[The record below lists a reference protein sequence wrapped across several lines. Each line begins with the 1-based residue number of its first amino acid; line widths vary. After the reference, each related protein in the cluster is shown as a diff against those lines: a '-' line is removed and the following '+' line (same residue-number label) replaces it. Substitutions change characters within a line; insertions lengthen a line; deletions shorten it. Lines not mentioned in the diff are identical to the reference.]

1 VVIRSRLMSSAFR
14 AGVFGIALAVFAPVG
29 AALAADPLVIDEAT
43 DEPLST
49 STAVNGGPG
58 NIIIEDTGSISID
71 EEGAILTLD
80 SDGNEID
87 VQADSDL
94 ENENRTDAVGILIQ
108 PAGANFSGLVTLSGS
123 LVVGDITVNSAQN
136 ARNYGIRLGTEA
148 GADAFYG
155 NIEMD
160 PSATILIY
168 GDDSIGIELN
178 RAVRADPG
186 KSRDGDVAID
196 GTLVVNGENA
206 RGVVTRAAIDGL
218 LSFRGNVFTS
228 GSSALTTSDIEPEPG
243 EAVAIGATING
254 GIYIGGPGSD
264 TDSTTAQAQIRSFG
278 SAAAFRISPTV
289 AGASAV
295 DIVLGVTGELG
306 TTQTV
311 DGVAYSVVNHGVV
324 IGDGL
329 EPGVDGVGMA
339 IGYYLEDEAAGTFEV
354 TLADGIYNSGNIGGS
369 ATSSSLL
376 TASAADPAEANATG
390 LIVGRGASVSEL
402 NNAGNITANTSGV
415 EGGKATAIEI
425 LEGGSLPAIE
435 NHRVIR
441 AASAT
446 SDASNENVAA
456 YAIVDRS
463 GTLLD
468 IVNYGTID
476 ATASITDSGSETIAI
491 DVSSATANVTIRNV
505 TEADG
510 LIPQI
515 SGDILY
521 GSGAANV
528 LHIEGF
534 GLDSNNQPVRATVIG
549 RVLVNREDGGGVN
562 VNIDNGVLRTQ
573 ETQAVSVTVTGDDD
587 VYGTVDFVLGE
598 IDDPANNAIIDA
610 AGAVTFGEGSR
621 AAFSSLSFLPGGG
634 TFKLISAATGIIF
647 DDYDEAITFTAPY
660 LYTSEFVFDDQLAG
674 TDTLSLVLNRK
685 SASDLGLEGNL
696 ATIYEAAAQAAAFDD
711 PFGRGLLSI
720 TDQAG
725 VEESLNSLVPS
736 IGVGARALT
745 IAVTDSING
754 PIGRRQRNLVA
765 NPEQGLRF
773 WAQQY
778 YEDLNAATTS
788 ASPSYFGSGL
798 GIAGGVEWGD
808 SPNMRYGVSYSYFSG
823 QVTESLPRA
832 TKENIALNLLSAYA
846 SWRWNNFF
854 VTPQANV
861 GYASYDN
868 QRRVIAGSVVR
879 TAVSDWSAY
888 MGSGGVSSGYVLN
901 LGAFKIIPQVSL
913 DGLYMHETAYTER
926 LGGSGVNLALDSR
939 TTTSVRLFAGVIAQT
954 QFSLD
959 DGIFMP
965 QVIAGWSKELVND
978 RQTID
983 ASFEAT
989 PGSEFA
995 LVGPKS
1001 ASSRLIGGASFTYL
1015 FDNWSAGFNY
1025 DAAHTSGA
1033 FAQSATV
1040 SMTSRF

>member
-1 VVIRSRLMSSAFR
+1 VVNRSRWMSGAFSV
-14 AGVFGIALAVFAPVG
+14 GVFGIALATLFP
-29 AALAADPLVIDEAT
+29 AAIASAAEELVIEGTRNTPA
-43 DEPLST
+43 ST

-58 NIIIEDTGSISID
+58 NIVVEEDATISID
-71 EEGAILTLD
+71 QDGPILTLD
-80 SDGNEID
+80 SSNEID
-87 VQADSDL
+87 VQLGAEL

-108 PAGANFSGLVTLSGS
+108 PGGANITGLLALSGS
-123 LVVGDITVNSAQN
+123 VTVGDTSVISSQG
-136 ARNYGIRLGTEA
+136 ARNYGLRVGTEA
-148 GADAFYG
+148 GTGAFLG
-155 NIEMD
+155 DIILN
-160 PSATILIY
+160 PTATILVF
-168 GDDSIGIELN
+168 GDDSIGVEIN
-178 RAVRADPG
+178 RAIQADG
-186 KSRDGDVAID
+186 VNRDGNVRID
-196 GTLVVNGENA
+196 GNIAVNGANA
-206 RGVVTRAAIDGL
+206 MGVVTRAGIAGT
-218 LSFRGNVFTS
+218 LSFRGNIFAS
-228 GSSALTTSDIEPEPG
+228 GSSALTTSEIEPQAA
-243 EAVAIGATING
+243 EAIAVGASVGG
-254 GIYIGGPGSD
+254 GIYIDGPSSD
-264 TDSTTAQAQIRSFG
+264 TDESTAQSQIQALG

-289 AGASAV
+289 AGAMAEN
-295 DIVLGVTGELG
+295 IVIGATGSD
-306 TTQTV
+306 QTV
-311 DGVAYSVVNHGVV
+311 DGVSYSFVNRGF
-324 IGDGL
+324 ILGDGV
-329 EPGVDGVGMA
+329 EPGVDGLGMA
-339 IGYYLEDEAAGTFEV
+339 IGYYLDDEAAGTNTV
-354 TLADGIYNSGNIGGS
+354 LLANGIYNQGNIAGS
-369 ATSSSLL
+369 ATSSSIL
-376 TASAADPAEANATG
+376 TASTEDPAPANATG
-390 LIVGRGASVSEL
+390 LIIGRGATVSEL
-402 NNAGNITANTSGV
+402 NNGGTISAVTSGV
-415 EGGKATAIEI
+415 EGGMATAIEI
-425 LEGGSLPAIE
+425 LEGGSLARIE
-435 NHRVIR
+435 NHQVIR
-441 AASAT
+441 ASSTT
-446 SDASNENVAA
+446 SDGTNENIAA

-463 GTLLD
+463 GTLLN
-468 IVNYGTID
+468 IVNYGRIEAS
-476 ATASITDSGSETIAI
+476 ATITDSGSETIAI
-491 DVSSATANVTIRNV
+491 DVSQATDNVSIQNI

-528 LHIEGF
+528 LRIEGF
-534 GLDSNNQPVRATVIG
+534 GLDLANQPVRATVVG
-549 RVLVNREDGGGVN
+549 RVLADRANGGGVN
-562 VNIDNGVLRTQ
+562 ITIDNGVLRTQ
-573 ETQAVSVTVTGDDD
+573 QAQAVNLTVTGDDD
-587 VYGTVDFVLGE
+587 VFGTVDFILGLVE
-598 IDDPANNAIIDA
+598 DPANNAIIDA
-610 AGAVTFGEGSR
+610 TGAVTFGEGSR
-621 AAFSSLSFLPGGG
+621 AAFSSLSFLPNGGA
-634 TFKLISAATGIIF
+634 FKLVSAANGITF

-660 LYTSEFVFDDQLAG
+660 LYTSEFIFDDQLAG
-674 TDTLSLVLNRK
+674 MDTLSLVLNRK
-685 SASDLGLEGNL
+685 SAADLGLEGNL
-696 ATIYEAAAQAAAFDD
+696 ATIYEAASQAAAFDD

-725 VEESLNSLVPS
+725 VERTMNSLIPS

-773 WAQQY
+773 WGQQF

-798 GIAGGVEWGD
+798 GISGGIEWGD
-808 SPNMRYGVSYSYFSG
+808 TPNARYGVSYSYFAG

-846 SWRWNNFF
+846 TWRWNNFF

-868 QRRVIAGSVVR
+868 QRRVVAGPVTR
-879 TAVSDWSAY
+879 TAISDWSTY

-901 LGAFKIIPQVSL
+901 LGAFKIIPQISL
-913 DGLYMHETAYTER
+913 DGLYMYETAYTER
-926 LGGSGVNLALDSR
+926 LAGSGVNLSLDSR
-939 TTTSVRLFAGVIAQT
+939 TTTSVRMFAGVIAQT

-965 QVIAGWSKELVND
+965 QVIAGWSKELVNE